1 MNLEFNVNNQ
11 IIKRIDSEKV
21 ISKSR
26 NIYTAIFNFID
37 TTENLFID
45 ENIFV
50 IFQDS
55 WGKRKTIFLGKYNS
69 ALSCN
74 VPNDVLKGTY
84 FKISIYAGDLVT
96 TNIVTIPLI
105 ESNYSTCDTIQE
117 EDYYKDIF
125 VEIFN
130 QLDAKVDKIKINGNY
145 LEIYK
150 ENVLIESIWMD
161 TVNEEFVRDLIDDKA
176 EKIHQHITDDVSDFE
191 EKVEIDL
198 DVLLDGLTET
208 IRQI

>member
-130 QLDAKVDKIKINGNY
+130 KKWICLLVIMGKIIYHYYRDGQLFP
-145 LEIYK
+145 K
-150 ENVLIESIWMD
+150 EFL
-161 TVNEEFVRDLIDDKA
+161 VNPCP
-176 EKIHQHITDDVSDFE
+176 
-191 EKVEIDL
+191 
-198 DVLLDGLTET
+198 
-208 IRQI
+208 